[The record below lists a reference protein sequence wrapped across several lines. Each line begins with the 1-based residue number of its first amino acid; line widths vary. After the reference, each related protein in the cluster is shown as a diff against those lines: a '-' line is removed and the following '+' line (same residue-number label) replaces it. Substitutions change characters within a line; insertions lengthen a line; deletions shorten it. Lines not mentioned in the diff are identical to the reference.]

1 MISVIVPIYNV
12 EAYLPRCIESILHQ
26 TYANLEVLL
35 IDDGSTDGSG
45 RICDEYCKK
54 DSRCKVIHQENK
66 CSAGARNTGLDNIS
80 GEYVTF
86 IDSDDWLHPLY
97 LEYLYRAL
105 DGGRIYKIAMC
116 QFEYCLTQKDEY
128 ELSDSI
134 YTTEIISQDILM
146 QGTFYKKVKS
156 KNNKGLPISVVWGK
170 LYCRDIL
177 RDIYFKDIM
186 SEDLEYNC
194 RLFLKVQNIV
204 LVPVCLYYWI
214 SRPNSLSRNSKT
226 YKYYNRCGEIQTR
239 YKILESIPAD
249 YRRYRGY
256 ALVSLYKSLL
266 FTRYNISRYDSV
278 AEENYEESNYIKRVE
293 RDARQEFR
301 QNRTGSAFLDLYIC
315 FLIVL
320 YACPSLYGFLRRIMA
335 LA

>member
-1 MISVIVPIYNV
+1 MISIIVPIYNV

-26 TYANLEVLL
+26 TYANFEVLM
-35 IDDGSTDGSG
+35 IDDGSTDNSG
-45 RICDEYCKK
+45 RICDEYCEK

-66 CSAGARNTGLDNIS
+66 GLSGARNTGLDNIS
-80 GEYVTF
+80 GKYVTF

-105 DGGRIYKIAMC
+105 NGGGYEIAMC

-128 ELSDSI
+128 DLSDST
-134 YTTEIISQDILM
+134 YTTEVISQDILM
-146 QGTFYKKVKS
+146 QGTFYKKVRF

-177 RDIYFKDIM
+177 RDAYFKHIM
-186 SEDLEYNC
+186 SEDMEYSC
-194 RLFLKVQNIV
+194 RLFLKVQNVV

-214 SRPNSLSRNSKT
+214 SRSNSLAHNSKT
-226 YKYYNRCGEIQTR
+226 SKYYDRYGEIHTR
-239 YKILESIPAD
+239 YKILESIPVD

-278 AEENYEESNYIKRVE
+278 AEGNYEESDYIKTVE
-293 RDARQEFR
+293 RDARKEFR
-301 QNRTGSAFLDLYIC
+301 QNRTGSALDLYIC
-315 FLIVL
+315 ILIVL